1 MAEEEN
7 LVSRRPRRSTA
18 GNRMELALAELALEE
33 PEMEE
38 DLDFINDKEEEDV
51 FESDFAST
59 DEEAVQEDVD
69 AGDKAVQDEER
80 RERKTARSRVE
91 KATAL
96 AHARQRVTFNPE
108 ASSSQ
113 PKPKPTQKI
122 KRRVSL
128 GVAVNAETGEIIEG
142 SPRGA
147 SGKRHSQRR
156 HTIMNTSA
164 TVSRMKDAEVK
175 RAAVPK
181 KTKVITRAPTQDELI
196 ASALD
201 TEEVNIIEHRD
212 YLRLEDE
219 KRARARL
226 VRRSIEGP
234 VLRWISKKEIVKV
247 PVPPPPPPPTQTLA
261 SHYSFVYAPAAGPVG
276 GSGST
281 ATITPTPSNALFLP
295 TSVPYTPT
303 PLAPTPYYTVAPPIP
318 PAQPPLPPPEERTE
332 VVCKNYVVHE
342 IPQAPGKPPWEDTM
356 TAMFGDHVRW
366 EELKVFTGKGRPLSR
381 PVRACPITGVPA
393 KYLDPRTNVPYA
405 NLGAYQTLTKIL
417 SHEYVWSEALGC
429 YVTPGGGGTGTGD
442 QDQDQAQG
450 GERISKR
457 RKVGTEG
464 G

>member
-1 MAEEEN
+1 
-7 LVSRRPRRSTA
+7 
-18 GNRMELALAELALEE
+18 MELALAELALEE
-33 PEMEE
+33 PEVEE
-38 DLDFINDKEEEDV
+38 DLDFINDKDPVAYRAFHYLTEEEDV

-59 DEEAVQEDVD
+59 DEEAAQEDVD

-113 PKPKPTQKI
+113 PKPKPAQKI

-142 SPRGA
+142 SPRGT

-247 PVPPPPPPPTQTLA
+247 PVPPPPPPPLPPTQTLA
-261 SHYSFVYAPAAGPVG
+261 SHYSFVYTPAAGPVG

-281 ATITPTPSNALFLP
+281 GASGRQ
-295 TSVPYTPT
+295 PY
-303 PLAPTPYYTVAPPIP
+303 
-318 PAQPPLPPPEERTE
+318 
-332 VVCKNYVVHE
+332 
-342 IPQAPGKPPWEDTM
+342 
-356 TAMFGDHVRW
+356 
-366 EELKVFTGKGRPLSR
+366 
-381 PVRACPITGVPA
+381 
-393 KYLDPRTNVPYA
+393 
-405 NLGAYQTLTKIL
+405 
-417 SHEYVWSEALGC
+417 
-429 YVTPGGGGTGTGD
+429 
-442 QDQDQAQG
+442 
-450 GERISKR
+450 
-457 RKVGTEG
+457 
-464 G
+464 